1 MGKKLT
7 KHKKNLL
14 DKKNDLLRRITAAKE
29 SGESSG
35 EVVHGDY
42 IDQANFTQD
51 REITYVLGDRDRQE
65 LKAIE
70 AALVRIEEGTYG
82 VCERCSEEI
91 DSRRLEV
98 LPYAR
103 FCRNCQTKMEVRSS
117 QRR

>member
-1 MGKKLT
+1 MSKKLAT
-7 KHKKNLL
+7 YKKNLL
-14 DKKNDLLRRITAAKE
+14 DKKRDLLRRISAAKE
-29 SGESSG
+29 SGENAG

-51 REITYVLGDRDRQE
+51 REISYVLSDRDRQE

-70 AALVRIEEGTYG
+70 GALDRIAEGTYG
-82 VCERCSEEI
+82 ICEKCGEDV

-103 FCRNCQTKMEVRSS
+103 FCLSCQTKMEVRKS